1 MKIEDIVSCLEEE
14 LNKDLIPKDCHCLV
28 LHKSIEPT
36 SFNAYTKYV
45 YVLYDVIDNN
55 KLRLLSLNYVA
66 KNEKNEKNEEYLREY
81 LDKTFLKSLIEFIV
95 KHYNNIKNKNYEAI
109 KV

>member
-14 LNKDLIPKDCHCLV
+14 LNKDLIPKDYHCLV
-28 LHKSIEPT
+28 LHKSVEPT

-55 KLRLLSLNYVA
+55 KLRLLSLNYA
-66 KNEKNEKNEEYLREY
+66 AKNEKNEEYLREH

>member
-14 LNKDLIPKDCHCLV
+14 LNKDLIPKDYHCLV

-66 KNEKNEKNEEYLREY
+66 KNEKNEEYLREY
-81 LDKTFLKSLIEFIV
+81 LDKTFFKSLIEFIV